1 MFIVDDPLLA
11 LILRFLVAMD
21 RSDTSNEEFLQRQIQ
36 TLKRYLAQF
45 PEHQQGEKAME
56 WIQQHAENYR
66 RDWQRRTLSQ
76 QSFYL
81 RCEDCPMQSLGA
93 SEQCEIHEQWLYLLR
108 LYTAGKL
115 SSQSYVEQ
123 ALAALQGGKD
133 QLKRRIP
140 LQAQVAPGAKKQ
152 KKKKSKKKK
161 RTDTRLSE

>member
-11 LILRFLVAMD
+11 LILRFVVDTD
-21 RSDTSNEEFLQRQIQ
+21 RSDTSNEEFLQRQLQ

-45 PEHQQGEKAME
+45 PESQQGEKAME
-56 WIQQHAENYR
+56 WIRQHAENYR
-66 RDWQRRTLSQ
+66 RDWQRRTLSR

-81 RCEDCPMQSLGA
+81 RCEDCPMQSFGA

-123 ALAALQGGKD
+123 ALAALQGSKD
-133 QLKRRIP
+133 ELKRRVP
-140 LQAQVAPGAKKQ
+140 PEAQETPPARKPKKKKKQ
-152 KKKKSKKKK
+152 KRHLGAK
-161 RTDTRLSE
+161 R